1 MYQYTTTITVRYG
14 ETDQMGIVYY
24 GNYALYYEIG
34 RTEAIKNLGYTY
46 KQMEADGIIMPVLD
60 LQIKYYKAAKYDD
73 VLNITTTIAA
83 LPTRKMTFHT
93 EILNTK
99 EEIINSGFTTLIFLN
114 KTTNRICSPP
124 QKLIELLQPYFA

>member
-46 KQMEADGIIMPVLD
+46 KQMEADGFIMPVLD
-60 LQIKYYKAAKYDD
+60 LQIKYHKAAKYDD
-73 VLNITTTIAA
+73 VLNVTTTIAA

-93 EILNTK
+93 EILNNK
-99 EEIINSGFTTLIFLN
+99 KDIINSGFTTLIFLN
-114 KTTNRICSPP
+114 KTTDRICSPP
-124 QKLIELLQPYFA
+124 QKLIELLQPYFV

>member
-46 KQMEADGIIMPVLD
+46 KQMEADGFIMPVLD
-60 LQIKYYKAAKYDD
+60 LQIKYHKAAKYDD
-73 VLNITTTIAA
+73 VLSITTTIAA

>member
-46 KQMEADGIIMPVLD
+46 KQMEADGFIMPVLD
-60 LQIKYYKAAKYDD
+60 LQIKYHKAAKYDD
-73 VLNITTTIAA
+73 VLNVTTSIAA
-83 LPTRKMTFHT
+83 MPTRKMTFHT
-93 EILNTK
+93 EILNNK
-99 EEIINSGFTTLIFLN
+99 KEIINSGFTTLIFLN